1 MKQRLLT
8 LIVVALAAVSTLS
21 AQGRRGLRI
30 NEVMIE
36 NDSSSVVDDFGRY
49 NAWIEL
55 FNSTFGPLEISSV
68 YLTND
73 STRPTLYAIPLGDV
87 NTDIPTRQHI
97 LFWADGQHEKGT
109 FHTNFTF
116 TPGIDNYVA
125 IYDADGRTLIDEI
138 IVPASLLPGQSYA
151 RKVDG
156 EGGVN
161 NPEAWEVRDGSAD
174 RYITPWS
181 NNIIKSENPK
191 IRRFAEQDARG
202 GAMAVMAMCIVFAA
216 LIVLSLSFYIINR
229 IGASISARAKEKA
242 LAEHSPE
249 TLSANGRAD
258 ADSGE
263 AIAAIAMALA
273 EHLDAHDRENTV
285 LTITKVR
292 RSYSP
297 WSSKIYSLRELPR
310 R

>member
-1 MKQRLLT
+1 MKKRLLILVT
-8 LIVVALAAVSTLS
+8 VALAAVVSLS
-21 AQGRRGLRI
+21 AQGRRGLHI
-30 NEVMIE
+30 NEVMIA
-36 NDSSSVVDDFGRY
+36 NDSTSVIDDFGHY

-73 STRPTLYAIPLGDV
+73 PSKPTLYPIPLGDV
-87 NTDIPTRQHI
+87 NTEMPTRQHL

-116 TPGIDNYVA
+116 TPGQDNYLA
-125 IYDADGRTLIDEI
+125 IYDADGKTLIDEVVI
-138 IVPASLLPGQSYA
+138 PATLLPGQSYA

-156 EGGVN
+156 EGGVG
-161 NPEAWEVRDGSAD
+161 NPDAWEVRDGKD
-174 RYITPWS
+174 GRYITPSS

-191 IRRFAEQDARG
+191 IRRFAENDARG
-202 GAMAVMAMCIVFAA
+202 GAMAIMAMSIVFLA
-216 LIVLSLSFYIINR
+216 LIVLSLSFYIISR
-229 IGASISARAKEKA
+229 IGASLSARAKENA
-242 LAEHSPE
+242 LAGTVDAIIPTSRH
-249 TLSANGRAD
+249 D

-263 AIAAIAMALA
+263 VIAAISMALT

-285 LTITKVR
+285 LTINKVR